1 MTRLEEFAQPFGLMD
16 LPNAVQARICSYAIN
31 ANRETWQKTYNHRRR
46 IYECEQDYDGLKLF
60 DGKIHPLAHT
70 CRQLRMISLT
80 MSVSN
85 GIFNFHEGSDIT
97 EFATSFGPANVKHL
111 RKVDFAIDVCLLEE
125 EDVSFT
131 FILSLT
137 YSKRDGLGIE
147 ITCNK
152 DYKLTHFSSEKLHI
166 LFKSVFGTA
175 SACDLQ
181 GQALLMALTSR
192 SDLWK
197 EAVLKC
203 EPNAPWQ
210 EEGSAK

>member
-1 MTRLEEFAQPFGLMD
+1 MRTRL
-16 LPNAVQARICSYAIN
+16 
-31 ANRETWQKTYNHRRR
+31 
-46 IYECEQDYDGLKLF
+46 
-60 DGKIHPLAHT
+60 
-70 CRQLRMISLT
+70 RQLEAFRWKDSPSCAHMPSIA
-80 MSVSN
+80 
-85 GIFNFHEGSDIT
+85 HDIT
-97 EFATSFGPANVKHL
+97 HDVRVKWYLQLPRRLGYDRVCHL
-111 RKVDFAIDVCLLEE
+111 IWTGKREASSQGRLCIDVCPLEE
-125 EDVSFT
+125 EYVSFT

-137 YSKRDGLGIE
+137 YSKRDGLGFE
-147 ITCNK
+147 FTCNK